1 MNFVFRTLEPYAP
14 GLLEHEIA
22 DFARNGNGFAWRK
35 ETYFGGL
42 YQKVVA
48 ERRPTGSPS

>member
-1 MNFVFRTLEPYAP
+1 MLEPYATA
-14 GLLEHEIA
+14 LSEKEIISYA
-22 DFARNGNGFAWRK
+22 PRALANRFVWRK

-48 ERRPTGSPS
+48 TRKPEGA